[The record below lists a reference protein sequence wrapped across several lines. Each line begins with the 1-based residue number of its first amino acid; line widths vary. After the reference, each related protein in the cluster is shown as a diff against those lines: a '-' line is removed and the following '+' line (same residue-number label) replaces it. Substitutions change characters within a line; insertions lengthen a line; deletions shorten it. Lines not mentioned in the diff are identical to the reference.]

1 MNKRLK
7 NTNISSEEK
16 QQPQYHH
23 SSRRLNKLSVDIH
36 SEPKANNY
44 LQVDLDD
51 HRIHHVFDG
60 FLDILLNLLAHR
72 DYSTYLHSLR
82 VAEISRRIGLSLFLT
97 EDEVTLLEHG
107 GLIHDIGKISIPD
120 DILLKPG
127 RFSTQDRYI
136 MSTHSEV
143 GAQLFFGKGIDERL
157 AEIALNHHER
167 LDGSGYP
174 NGLQGDY
181 ISLYARIVAVAD
193 VYEALIAKRPYKQ
206 RFNRETALDNL
217 WQEVE
222 DGKLD
227 GSIVIALEKVT
238 FDWDPLEIRGLS
250 LPGPIFQLE
259 DFRRSTYFREPMSP
273 FYNYRYLFTLE
284 NTPNSTI
291 KRTSYS
297 LLSLSFQHLKTLNRV
312 KGYIETDRI
321 INTFGERLQEHIDMI
336 CDTLSSQGGETIL
349 LLKKGADYVIY
360 SPFKGKRWE
369 QVEQAVADCINE
381 LKEKRQISCLSHQRN
396 FSATVPFE
404 DALNQLFD
412 TSKYYDQKLCS

>member
-1 MNKRLK
+1 MNKRFNHK
-7 NTNISSEEK
+7 NISSGEH
-16 QQPQYHH
+16 QTQFRH
-23 SSRRLNKLSVDIH
+23 SSRLLNKLSGGIH
-36 SEPKANNY
+36 SGHNTKKY
-44 LQVDLDD
+44 LQVDLED

-82 VAEISRRIGLSLFLT
+82 VAEISRRIGLSIFLT
-97 EDEVTLLEHG
+97 DDEVTLLEHG

-136 MSTHSEV
+136 MSTHSMV
-143 GAQLFFGKGIDERL
+143 GAQLFCGKGIDERL

-174 NGLQGDY
+174 NGLQGDH

-206 RFNRETALDNL
+206 SFNRKTALDNL
-217 WQEVE
+217 WQDVE

-238 FDWDPLEIRGLS
+238 LDWNPLEIKGLS
-250 LPGPIFQLE
+250 IPGPIFQLE
-259 DFRRSTYFREPMSP
+259 EFRRSTYFREPMSP
-273 FYNYRYLFTLE
+273 FYNYRYLFNLE
-284 NTPNSTI
+284 NNKSTPFR
-291 KRTSYS
+291 RTSYS
-297 LLSLSFQHLKTLNRV
+297 LLSVSFQHLKTLNKV

-321 INTFGERLQEHIDMI
+321 INAFGEHLQERIDII
-336 CDTLSSQGGETIL
+336 CDTLSSQANPTTL

-360 SPFKGKRWE
+360 CPYKGKRW
-369 QVEQAVADCINE
+369 QKVQQAITDCINDIQ
-381 LKEKRQISCLSHQRN
+381 EKYQISCQLHQRH
-396 FSATVPFE
+396 FSATVRFE
-404 DALNQLFD
+404 DALNQLFE
-412 TSKYYDQKLCS
+412 TSEYDDQKICS

>member
-1 MNKRLK
+1 MNKKSHYKMYKKRDQHLQFQQEIQQIRQFSPTSHCEIK
-7 NTNISSEEK
+7 NKNS
-16 QQPQYHH
+16 
-23 SSRRLNKLSVDIH
+23 
-36 SEPKANNY
+36 
-44 LQVDLDD
+44 LQVDLRDY
-51 HRIHHVFDG
+51 RIHHVFDG

-127 RFSTQDRYI
+127 RFSTQDHYI
-136 MSTHSEV
+136 MSTHSRV
-143 GAQLFFGKGIDERL
+143 GAQLFCDRGIDERL

-174 NGLQGDY
+174 NGLQGDH

-206 RFNRETALDNL
+206 SFNHKTALDNL
-217 WQEVE
+217 WQDVD

-227 GSIVIALEKVT
+227 GAIVIALEKVT
-238 FDWDPLEIRGLS
+238 LDWNPLEIKGLS
-250 LPGPIFQLE
+250 FPEPIFQLE
-259 DFRRSTYFREPMSP
+259 NFRRSTYFREPMSP

-284 NTPNSTI
+284 NNQKIPF

-297 LLSLSFQHLKTLNRV
+297 LLSISFLHLKTLNRV

-321 INTFGERLQEHIDMI
+321 INAFGERLQEHIDTI
-336 CDTLSSQGGETIL
+336 CDTLSAQGVPTPL

-360 SPFKGKRWE
+360 CPYKGRRWQ
-369 QVEQAVADCINE
+369 QVQQAITNSIKEV
-381 LKEKRQISCLSHQRN
+381 KEKNQISCLLHHRD

-404 DALNQLFD
+404 DALNQLFE
-412 TSKYYDQKLCS
+412 TSECNDQKICS